1 MKFNLFKQK
10 YECINK
16 SVLWRRIIMKE
27 ISVEELKKIELNI
40 LKDVASYCEKNNI
53 RYYLAYGT
61 LIGAIRHKGFIPW
74 DDDIDIV
81 MPRPDYEKFISEFP
95 QKDKYCNLKLVTPY
109 DENSIYTFSKI
120 IDINT
125 VKIESGVRYTEEYLG
140 IDIDVFPM
148 DGQPNEEKQY
158 KKYYQ
163 KKMRL
168 YFTYSLL
175 RTQNNVYSG
184 YKKVLHSFFCFLIN
198 KVLKL
203 DKTKILKKIEKINM
217 PYKYDSSIYVGA
229 TSSDVNS
236 IKNRHKKNL
245 FDEYIY
251 ADFEDCQFRI
261 PKGYDEVL
269 SDMFGDYM
277 QLPPENERV
286 THHGNKVYIKENIKN
301 EKI

>member
-1 MKFNLFKQK
+1 
-10 YECINK
+10 
-16 SVLWRRIIMKE
+16 MKE
-27 ISVEELKKIELNI
+27 ISVEESKKIELNI

-81 MPRPDYEKFISEFP
+81 MPRPDYEKFISEFS
-95 QKDKYCNLKLVTPY
+95 KKNEYCNLKLVTPY
-109 DENSIYTFSKI
+109 DENSIYTFSKV
-120 IDINT
+120 IDVNT

-148 DGQPNEEKQY
+148 DGQPDEEKQY

-203 DKTKILKKIEKINM
+203 DKTKILKKIEKINK

>member
-1 MKFNLFKQK
+1 
-10 YECINK
+10 
-16 SVLWRRIIMKE
+16 MKE
-27 ISVEELKKIELNI
+27 ISVEESKKIELNI

-81 MPRPDYEKFISEFP
+81 MPRPDYEKFISEFS
-95 QKDKYCNLKLVTPY
+95 KKNEYCNLKLVTPY
-109 DENSIYTFSKI
+109 DENSIYTFSKV
-120 IDINT
+120 IDVNT

-148 DGQPNEEKQY
+148 DGQPDEEKQY

-175 RTQNNVYSG
+175 RTQNNVYGG
-184 YKKVLHSFFCFLIN
+184 YKKVLHTLFCFLMN
-198 KVLKL
+198 KILKL
-203 DKTKILKKIEKINM
+203 DKTKILKKIEKINK

-251 ADFEDCQFRI
+251 ADFDDCQFRI

>member
-1 MKFNLFKQK
+1 M
-10 YECINK
+10 
-16 SVLWRRIIMKE
+16 
-27 ISVEELKKIELNI
+27 
-40 LKDVASYCEKNNI
+40 
-53 RYYLAYGT
+53 
-61 LIGAIRHKGFIPW
+61 
-74 DDDIDIV
+74 
-81 MPRPDYEKFISEFP
+81 
-95 QKDKYCNLKLVTPY
+95 TPY

-203 DKTKILKKIEKINM
+203 DKTKILKKIEKINK

-301 EKI
+301 GKI